1 MGILTSPTSSTILK
15 RYAELHRLS
24 SSIIYQR
31 FYCVINEVSIFT
43 IFESWFFGSL
53 PKRKVMMRYILM
65 LLGMMVMAACG
76 EHAEKGEVVLSTQM
90 ERVRDSV
97 DTYFTKLMELQQFNG
112 VLLVYKNDTLLLN
125 KAYNLKT
132 SPSSTTYV
140 APDYQF
146 DIHSISKLMAHYLLV
161 QLELEGKLSK
171 NQTLNHFITDFPKGD
186 EITLN
191 MLLEHRSGLPREL
204 VGFEGQEYHLEPED
218 IVELA
223 KQQALLF
230 EPGTD
235 AQYSNVGY
243 ELVCHIISQTYGK
256 PFAQCLVDEI
266 FKPLGMDSSGAH
278 FFVKEYNIHQMAQ
291 NHILKGGELVTVDN
305 IQKDE
310 FRTARIFSTA
320 EDLKIFLDHIKQEPI
335 ASFLTNEEGVI
346 AKDGGSK
353 GIRAQVYTDLKN
365 HFDFVLL
372 ANYDK
377 MPFFDTIDDMAKM
390 LKSQPVAFP
399 KEINRKAITVEPE
412 VLEPY
417 AGFYTFA
424 DFDGLV
430 LEVRVANGK
439 LVLFQEGEQVGELQA
454 ESPTV
459 FFEDPKAAE
468 SFEFVPNDSGS
479 YNALMGWKGIVVE
492 GKRNP

>member
-1 MGILTSPTSSTILK
+1 
-15 RYAELHRLS
+15 
-24 SSIIYQR
+24 
-31 FYCVINEVSIFT
+31 
-43 IFESWFFGSL
+43 
-53 PKRKVMMRYILM
+53 MRYILM
-65 LLGMMVMAACG
+65 LVVMVTMVACG
-76 EHAEKGEVVLSTQM
+76 ENTEKGEVVLSTQM

-97 DTYFTKLMELQQFNG
+97 DTYFTKLTELQKFNG
-112 VLLVYKNDTLLLN
+112 VLLVYKNDTLLLK
-125 KAYNLKT
+125 KAYNLNT
-132 SPSSTTYV
+132 APESSSFV

-146 DIHSISKLMAHYLLV
+146 DIHSISKLMAHYLLA

-171 NQTLNHFITDFPKGD
+171 NQTLNQFISDFPKGD

-204 VGFEGQEYHLEPED
+204 IGFEGQEYQLEPED

-223 KQQALLF
+223 KQQTLLF

-243 ELVCHIISQTYGK
+243 ELICHIISQTYGK

-266 FKPLGMDSSGAH
+266 FKPLWMDSSGAH
-278 FFVKEYNIHQMAQ
+278 FFVNEDRVHQMAQ
-291 NHILKGGELVTVDN
+291 NHMLKDGQLVTVDN

-353 GIRAQVYTDLKN
+353 GIRAQVYTDLRN

-372 ANYDK
+372 ANYDE
-377 MPFFDTIDDMAKM
+377 MPFFDAIDDMAKM

-399 KEINRKAITVEPE
+399 KEINRKAIVVEPE

-417 AGFYTFA
+417 VGFYTFA

-468 SFEFVPNDSGS
+468 SFKFVPNDSGS

>member
-1 MGILTSPTSSTILK
+1 
-15 RYAELHRLS
+15 
-24 SSIIYQR
+24 
-31 FYCVINEVSIFT
+31 
-43 IFESWFFGSL
+43 
-53 PKRKVMMRYILM
+53 MRYILM
-65 LLGMMVMAACG
+65 LFGMMAVASCG
-76 EHAEKGEVVLSTQM
+76 VKSEMKESALSPRLV
-90 ERVRDSV
+90 EIRDSV
-97 DTYFTKLMELQQFNG
+97 DTYFTKLTELQKFNG
-112 VLLVYKNDTLLLN
+112 VLLVYKNDTLLLK
-125 KAYNLKT
+125 KAYNLNE
-132 SPSSTTYV
+132 SPESSSYIT
-140 APDYQF
+140 PDYQF
-146 DIHSISKLMAHYLLV
+146 DIHSVSKLMAHYLLV

-171 NQTLNHFITDFPKGD
+171 NQTLDAFVEGFPQGD
-186 EITLN
+186 VITLN

-204 VGFEGQEYHLEPED
+204 VGFEGQEYQLEPED

-230 EPGTD
+230 GPGTD

-243 ELVCHIISQTYGK
+243 ELVCYIISQTYGK

-278 FFVKEYNIHQMAQ
+278 FFVKEHNVSQMAQ
-291 NHILKGGELVTVDN
+291 NHTLKNGDLVTVDN

-320 EDLKIFLDHIKQEPI
+320 EDLKTFLDHIQQAPYGSLLANK
-335 ASFLTNEEGVI
+335 EGVI

-353 GIRAQVYTDLKN
+353 GIRAQVYTDVKN

-372 ANYDK
+372 ANYDE
-377 MPFFDTIDDMAKM
+377 MPFFDAIDAMAKM

-399 KEINRKAITVEPE
+399 KEINRKAIAVEPE

-430 LEVRVANGK
+430 LEVRANNGQ
-439 LVLFQEGEQVGELQA
+439 LVLFQEGEEVGRLQA

-459 FFEDPKAAE
+459 FFEDPKAEE

>member
-1 MGILTSPTSSTILK
+1 
-15 RYAELHRLS
+15 LHRLS

-310 FRTARIFSTA
+310 FHTARIFSTA

>member
-1 MGILTSPTSSTILK
+1 
-15 RYAELHRLS
+15 
-24 SSIIYQR
+24 
-31 FYCVINEVSIFT
+31 
-43 IFESWFFGSL
+43 
-53 PKRKVMMRYILM
+53 MRYILM
-65 LLGMMVMAACG
+65 LFGMMVMVACG
-76 EHAEKGEVVLSTQM
+76 EQVEKEEVVISPQM

-97 DTYFTKLMELQQFNG
+97 DTYFTKLTELQKFNG
-112 VLLVYKNDTLLLN
+112 VLLVYKNDTLLLK
-125 KAYNLKT
+125 KAYNLNE
-132 SPSSTTYV
+132 SPESSSYV

-146 DIHSISKLMAHYLLV
+146 DIHSVSKLMAHYLLAR
-161 QLELEGKLSK
+161 LELEGKLSK
-171 NQTLNHFITDFPKGD
+171 NQTLDAFVEGFPQGD
-186 EITLN
+186 AITLN
-191 MLLEHRSGLPREL
+191 MLLEHTSGLPREL
-204 VGFEGQEYHLEPED
+204 VGFEGQEYQLEPED

-230 EPGTD
+230 GPGTD

-243 ELVCHIISQTYGK
+243 ELVCYIISQTYGK

-278 FFVKEYNIHQMAQ
+278 FFVKQHNVRQMAQ
-291 NHILKGGELVTVDN
+291 NHTLKNGDLVTVDN

-320 EDLKIFLDHIKQEPI
+320 EDLKTFLDHIQQAPY
-335 ASFLTNEEGVI
+335 ASLLANKGGVI

-353 GIRAQVYTDLKN
+353 GIRAQVYTDVKN
-365 HFDFVLL
+365 HFEFVLL
-372 ANYDK
+372 ANYDQ
-377 MPFFDTIDDMAKM
+377 MPFFDAIDAMAKM

-399 KEINRKAITVEPE
+399 KEINRKAIAVEPE

-417 AGFYTFA
+417 VGFYTFA

-430 LEVRVANGK
+430 LEVRVDNGR
-439 LVLFQEGEQVGELQA
+439 LVLFQEGEEVGRLQA

-459 FFEDPKAAE
+459 FFEDPKAEE
-468 SFEFVPNDSGS
+468 SFEFVPNDSDS